1 MDVMEE
7 KNFQYIENFV
17 CIELSPTLAEQIV
30 NDVTLHIKEILRKK
44 K

>member
-1 MDVMEE
+1 MEE

-17 CIELSPTLAEQIV
+17 CIELSPNLAEQIV